1 VGDVESGYPNS
12 GRSVQI
18 HYRSDHLMGNA
29 ADIDPQAVRTAP
41 CAARIQRRVSSFAN
55 GQAQTVESGCRGKRA
70 YDPDGR
76 TVPIVLSLRSVSSM
90 HFPWN
95 RDQISGPDQARNLH
109 RALDRSD
116 LHLVQ
121 NAGHIVTYADTAD
134 IAEAVET
141 VRGLDAGRIV
151 PGETRTDQRSG

>member
-1 VGDVESGYPNS
+1 
-12 GRSVQI
+12 
-18 HYRSDHLMGNA
+18 
-29 ADIDPQAVRTAP
+29 
-41 CAARIQRRVSSFAN
+41 
-55 GQAQTVESGCRGKRA
+55 
-70 YDPDGR
+70 
-76 TVPIVLSLRSVSSM
+76 M